1 MTLATEPSSPRS
13 ALPRLAEPMSRT
25 TPTASGAEDPRLGQV
40 DQIQEPPETL
50 AKAFRQIGPGLI
62 LAAAIVGTGE
72 LIATT
77 HAGAKA
83 GFVLL
88 WLVII
93 SCFIKVFVQVELGR
107 YAVSSGQTTFSGFRS
122 LPGPGAL
129 LVWWCAVMLLV
140 TQLQIGAMIAGIGQA
155 ASMILP
161 RVTLLL
167 GGALGMNE
175 RPELFW
181 GVLVTAL
188 TAAMLWTGS
197 YRLVERTMTAFVAVF
212 TLMTVLCVILL
223 PSDVAI
229 RWEQLAEGLSFRL
242 PTDRTI
248 IMAALAMF
256 GITGVGATEL
266 LSYPYWC
273 MEKGYAR
280 STGPREDS
288 AAWLHRARGW
298 MRVLQLDAWISMVV
312 YTVATVAFFLLGAA
326 VLHDQTEAD
335 GLPDR
340 VDEMILTLVQM
351 YEPALG
357 PTAAKWFL
365 VLGAIAVLYS
375 TLFAATAGTGRLL
388 ADFLRVCGY
397 YPKDSDEYRRKWVRF
412 FCVAL
417 PIFGLLLYMGLGS
430 PVRMVTL
437 GGLMQAITLPLIA
450 AAAVFLRY
458 RRTDPR
464 VTAGKLWDILL
475 WISMLG
481 LIFAGGYLGASQL
494 GLL

>member
-1 MTLATEPSSPRS
+1 MSSTTT
-13 ALPRLAEPMSRT
+13 AEP
-25 TPTASGAEDPRLGQV
+25 AEDPRIGMA
-40 DQIQEPPETL
+40 DQIQEPPSTL
-50 AKAFRQIGPGLI
+50 SRAFRQVGPGLI

-77 HAGAKA
+77 HAGARA

-88 WLVII
+88 WLVIV

-107 YAVSSGQTTFSGFRS
+107 YAVSTGRTTFSGFRS
-122 LPGPGAL
+122 LPGPGPV
-129 LVWWCAVMLLV
+129 LVWWCAGMLMV

-155 ASMILP
+155 AHMVLP
-161 RVTLLL
+161 GASETL
-167 GGALGMNE
+167 GPALGLGD
-175 RPELFW
+175 RPELLW

-212 TLMTVLCVILL
+212 TLMTVLCVALL
-223 PSDVAI
+223 PKEVAI
-229 RWEQLAEGLSFRL
+229 NWEEIASGLTFRL
-242 PTDRTI
+242 PRDREV

-280 STGPREDS
+280 SVGARDQS
-288 AAWLHRARGW
+288 ASWADRARGW
-298 MRVLQLDAWISMVV
+298 LRVLQLDAWVSMVV
-312 YTVATVAFFLLGAA
+312 YTIATVAFFLLGAA
-326 VLHDQTEAD
+326 VLHDHTEAG

-340 VDEMILTLVQM
+340 VDEMINTLVRM

-365 VLGAIAVLYS
+365 VGGAVAVLYS

-397 YPKDSDEYRRKWVRF
+397 YPADSEVYRKRWVRF

-417 PIFGLLLYMGLGS
+417 PILGLLLYVSLGN
-430 PVRMVTL
+430 PVTMVTI
-437 GGLMQAITLPLIA
+437 GGLMQAVTLPLIA

-458 RRTDPR
+458 KRTDQR
-464 VTAGKLWDILL
+464 LTGGMLWDLLL
-475 WISMLG
+475 WLSMFG
-481 LIFAGGYLGASQL
+481 LVFAGGYLAADRL
-494 GLL
+494 GII

>member
-1 MTLATEPSSPRS
+1 MSITTT
-13 ALPRLAEPMSRT
+13 AEP
-25 TPTASGAEDPRLGQV
+25 AEDPRVGMA
-40 DQIQEPPETL
+40 DQIQAPPRSL
-50 AKAFRQIGPGLI
+50 LQAFRQVGPGLI

-88 WLVII
+88 WLVIV

-107 YAVSSGQTTFSGFRS
+107 YAVSSGRTTFSGFRS

-129 LVWWCAVMLLV
+129 LVWWCALMLLV

-155 ASMILP
+155 AHMVLP
-161 RVTLLL
+161 RASTLL
-167 GGALGMNE
+167 GGAIGLGD
-175 RPELFW
+175 RPELLW

-197 YRLVERTMTAFVAVF
+197 YRLVERTMTVFVAVF
-212 TLMTVLCVILL
+212 TLMTVLCVALL
-223 PSDVAI
+223 PRDVAI
-229 RWEQLAEGLSFRL
+229 HWDEIASGLTFRL
-242 PTDRTI
+242 PRDRAVL
-248 IMAALAMF
+248 MAALAMF

-280 STGPREDS
+280 SVGPRDATGS
-288 AAWLHRARGW
+288 WADRARGW
-298 MRVLQLDAWISMVV
+298 LRVMQLDAWVSMVI
-312 YTVATVAFFLLGAA
+312 YTIATVAFFLLGAA
-326 VLHDQTEAD
+326 VLHDGTDAG

-340 VDEMILTLVQM
+340 VDEMINTLVRM

-365 VLGAIAVLYS
+365 VSGAIAVLYS

-397 YPKDSDEYRRKWVRF
+397 YPRDSEVYRRRWVRF
-412 FCVAL
+412 FCVLL
-417 PIFGLLLYMGLGS
+417 PILGLLLYVSLGN
-430 PVRMVTL
+430 PVTMVTI
-437 GGLMQAITLPLIA
+437 GGLMQAITLPFIA

-458 RRTDPR
+458 RRTDR
-464 VTAGKLWDILL
+464 RLTGGMLWDVLL
-475 WISMLG
+475 WLSMLG
-481 LIFAGGYLGASQL
+481 LVFAGGYLAAERL
-494 GLL
+494 GLV

>member
-1 MTLATEPSSPRS
+1 MSTLPP
-13 ALPRLAEPMSRT
+13 AER
-25 TPTASGAEDPRLGQV
+25 ADDPRTGRL
-40 DQIQEPPETL
+40 DEIQEPPATL
-50 AKAFRQIGPGLI
+50 SQAFGQIGPGLI

-83 GFVLL
+83 GFVIL

-107 YAVSSGQTTFSGFRS
+107 YAVSSGRTTFSGFRS
-122 LPGPGAL
+122 LPGPGPL
-129 LVWWCAVMLLV
+129 LVWWCALMLLV

-155 ASMILP
+155 ATLILP
-161 RVTLLL
+161 NATVTLADVFGLQE
-167 GGALGMNE
+167 N
-175 RPELFW
+175 PELVW
-181 GVLVTAL
+181 GVVVTFL
-188 TAAMLWTGS
+188 TVAMLWTGS
-197 YRLVERTMTAFVAVF
+197 YRLVERTMTGFVAAF
-212 TLMTVLCVILL
+212 TLMTVLCVVLL

-229 RWEQLAEGLSFRL
+229 RWDQLAEGLSFRI
-242 PTDRTI
+242 PNDRTV

-288 AAWLHRARGW
+288 AAWVARARGW
-298 MRVLQLDAWISMVV
+298 MKVMQLDAWVSMVI
-312 YTVATVAFFLLGAA
+312 YTIATVAFFLLGAA
-326 VLHDQTEAD
+326 VLHGQTEAG

-340 VDEMILTLVQM
+340 VDEMINTLVRM
-351 YEPALG
+351 YEPTLG
-357 PTAAKWFL
+357 PRAAKWFL

-397 YPKDSDEYRRKWVRF
+397 YPSDSEEYRRKWVRF

-430 PVRMVTL
+430 PVRMVTI
-437 GGLMQAITLPLIA
+437 GGLMQAITLPFIA
-450 AAAVFLRY
+450 SAAVFLRY
-458 RRTDPR
+458 KRIDPKVTSNR
-464 VTAGKLWDILL
+464 VWDIML
-475 WISMLG
+475 WISMIG
-481 LIFAGGYLGASQL
+481 LVGAGVYLGASQL
-494 GLL
+494 GLI

>member
-1 MTLATEPSSPRS
+1 
-13 ALPRLAEPMSRT
+13 MSTIDPPDR
-25 TPTASGAEDPRLGQV
+25 AEDPRIGLL
-40 DQIQEPPETL
+40 DQIQEPPGTL
-50 AKAFRQIGPGLI
+50 AKAFRQVGPGLI

-88 WLVII
+88 WLVIV

-107 YAVSSGQTTFSGFRS
+107 YAVSTGRTTFAGFRS
-122 LPGPGAL
+122 LPGPGPL
-129 LVWWCAVMLLV
+129 LVWWCAGMLLV

-155 ASMILP
+155 AHLILP
-161 RVTLLL
+161 RASALL
-167 GGALGMNE
+167 GNGVGLGD
-175 RPELFW
+175 RPDLFW
-181 GVLVTAL
+181 GVLVTAV

-212 TLMTVLCVILL
+212 TLMTVLCVVLL
-223 PSDVAI
+223 PKDVAI
-229 RWEQLAEGLSFRL
+229 QWNQVASGLTFRL
-242 PTDRTI
+242 PRDREV

-280 STGPREDS
+280 SVGPRDDS
-288 AAWLHRARGW
+288 RAWADRARGW
-298 MRVLQLDAWISMVV
+298 LRVMQLDAWVSMVI
-312 YTVATVAFFLLGAA
+312 YTIATVAFFLLGAS
-326 VLHDQTEAD
+326 VLHGQTEAG

-340 VDEMILTLVQM
+340 VDEMIAALVQM

-365 VLGAIAVLYS
+365 VLGSIAVLYS

-397 YPKDSDEYRRKWVRF
+397 YPYDSEVYRRRWVRF
-412 FCVAL
+412 FCVLL
-417 PIFGLLLYMGLGS
+417 PVLGLLLYVSLGN
-430 PVRMVTL
+430 PVTMVTI
-437 GGLMQAITLPLIA
+437 GGLMQAVTLPLIA
-450 AAAVFLRY
+450 SAAVFLRY
-458 RRTDPR
+458 RRTDQR
-464 VTAGKLWDILL
+464 LVSGIVWDVLL
-475 WISMLG
+475 WLSMIG
-481 LIFAGGYLGASQL
+481 LIGAGGYLAADRL
-494 GLL
+494 GLIGG